1 MLDGATILGRV
12 HVRSDARDGLAVRM
26 RSDAALR
33 ALDVQPPGIPP
44 NAILC
49 IRALDDPMPGAID
62 ARFSGAR
69 RASEWE
75 SAARR
80 AIDGAYRR
88 AARPALGAVPPGADA
103 VLFADRAEMLA
114 CAARDA
120 VLGALGAWWWAHLLR
135 GLTFAAVV
143 GEWRREPA
151 YVPAA
156 FELLAATGDAAAF
169 ARAIAPAEAAALC
182 ARVLEVHRAEA
193 LAREIV
199 LALEHAAAVAPL
211 PGAMP
216 PPWRTIA
223 PEGESAAPPLAI
235 AQRVLAGLALAVR
248 RAPAVVMRGSFA
260 RMTAAWIRAEVLR
273 VRTKTSAPPPIVAGR
288 SAPAPRAAEE
298 VRAEQPPTDFARD
311 EHHAIAFAPAQRSEQ
326 IETGDSLTFS
336 PTTQRTSTPERPRRS
351 SRARRQSPI
360 PPVRAKSRARRRT
373 QIALPAPEAAAAP
386 RHAERVAVPE
396 FAIVPAVT
404 ADTLIHSQY
413 AGVFF
418 LINVAFDLG
427 LLEPWWRA
435 ASVRRPFNVW
445 HFLARVGRAFLPAI
459 TDDPLWP
466 LLESLAGRRI
476 YPRASKRLVARI
488 RRRLARGLDAGDPPA
503 FVIRRFGRIAVT
515 AAHLDVFFPLAA
527 HPVEVRIAGLDRD
540 PGWIPAAGR
549 HVSFHFE

>member
-12 HVRSDARDGLAVRM
+12 HVRADARDGLAVRM

-103 VLFADRAEMLA
+103 VLFADCAEMLA

-120 VLGALGAWWWAHLLR
+120 VRGALGAWWWAHLLR

-156 FELLAATGDAAAF
+156 FALLAASGDAAAF
-169 ARAIAPAEAAALC
+169 ARAIAPAEAASLC
-182 ARVLEVHRAEA
+182 VRVLEVHRAEA

-199 LALEHAAAVAPL
+199 LALEHAAALAPL
-211 PGAMP
+211 PDEMP

-223 PEGESAAPPLAI
+223 PEGESASPPLAI

-248 RAPAVVMRGSFA
+248 RAPAVVLRGSFA
-260 RMTAAWIRAEVLR
+260 RMTAAWLRAEVLR

-288 SAPAPRAAEE
+288 SAPAPRAVEE
-298 VRAEQPPTDFARD
+298 ARAEQLPAIARD
-311 EHHAIAFAPAQRSEQ
+311 EHQAIAFAPVPRSEQ
-326 IETGDSLTFS
+326 IEIGESLAFS

-351 SRARRQSPI
+351 PRARRQSPI
-360 PPVRAKSRARRRT
+360 PPVRAKSRTRRRT
-373 QIALPAPEAAAAP
+373 RIALQALEAAAAP
-386 RHAERVAVPE
+386 RHSESAAVPE
-396 FAIVPAVT
+396 FVSVPAVA
-404 ADTLIHSQY
+404 ADALIHSQH

-427 LLEPWWRA
+427 LLEPWWHA
-435 ASVRRPFNVW
+435 AAAPRPFHVW

-459 TDDPLWP
+459 ADDPLWP

-476 YPRASKRLVARI
+476 HPRASKRLVARI
-488 RRRLARGLDAGDPPA
+488 RRRLARALDVDDPPA
-503 FVIRRFGRIAVT
+503 FVLRRFGRIAVT

-527 HPVEVRIAGLDRD
+527 HPVEIRIAGLDRD